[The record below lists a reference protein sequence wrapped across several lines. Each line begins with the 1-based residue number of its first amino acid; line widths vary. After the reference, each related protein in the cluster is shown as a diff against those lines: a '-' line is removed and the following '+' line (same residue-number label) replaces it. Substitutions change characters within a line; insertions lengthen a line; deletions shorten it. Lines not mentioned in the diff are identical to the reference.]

1 VDLARPTI
9 KLRAYYDNKK
19 EFIMTAAAGSTGA
32 GNIAGMHTPQS
43 DTCYTS
49 TKFFK
54 EIGPCAYRNW
64 QSDSDCYLLHGY
76 DRSFKFVFGC
86 KNLDKQGF
94 VVDLGGL
101 KEIKRQLEYWFDH
114 TVILQADDPMVG
126 IFRKLEKL
134 GHCALR
140 TFPLISCE
148 GLPEFVGEYVDHML
162 HEKNGGRNWVISCE
176 VIEAEKNSSIYT
188 PKANPDRM
196 AFQDILDMTKQLELE
211 TTHFTLD

>member
-1 VDLARPTI
+1 
-9 KLRAYYDNKK
+9 
-19 EFIMTAAAGSTGA
+19 M
-32 GNIAGMHTPQS
+32 
-43 DTCYTS
+43 YTS

-76 DRSFKFVFGC
+76 DRSFKFLFGC

-94 VVDLGGL
+94 VVDFGGL

-126 IFRKLEKL
+126 IFKKLEKL
-134 GHCALR
+134 GHLHLR

-148 GLPEFVGEYVDHML
+148 GLAEYVGEYVDDML
-162 HEKNGGRNWVISCE
+162 QKKDKGRNWVISCE
-176 VIEAEKNSSIYT
+176 VIEAEKNSAIYT
-188 PKANPDRM
+188 PRENPDRM
-196 AFQDILDMTKQLELE
+196 MFQDILDITKELE
-211 TTHFTLD
+211 DQSTHLTLE

>member
-1 VDLARPTI
+1 
-9 KLRAYYDNKK
+9 
-19 EFIMTAAAGSTGA
+19 MTAAGGSTGA
-32 GNIAGMHTPQS
+32 GGIAGMHAPQLAP
-43 DTCYTS
+43 YTS

-64 QSDSDCYLLHGY
+64 KSNTECYKLHGY

-94 VVDLGGL
+94 VVDFGGL

-126 IFRKLEKL
+126 AMRKLDKL
-134 GHCALR
+134 GHLVLR

-148 GLPEFVGEYVDHML
+148 GLAEYVGEYVDNML
-162 HEKNGGRNWVISCE
+162 QEKDKGRNWVISCE
-176 VIEAEKNSSIYT
+176 VIEAEKNSAIYT
-188 PKANPDRM
+188 PHSNPDRM
-196 AFQDILDMTKQLELE
+196 SWQDILDITKEMEDPNNHFELDS
-211 TTHFTLD
+211 LV